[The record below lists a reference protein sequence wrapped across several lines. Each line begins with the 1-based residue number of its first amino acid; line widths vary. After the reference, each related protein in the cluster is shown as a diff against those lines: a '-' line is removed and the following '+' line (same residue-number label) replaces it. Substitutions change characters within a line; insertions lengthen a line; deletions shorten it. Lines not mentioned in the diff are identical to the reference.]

1 MSAGPIIFVFTVVY
15 TLLCLVLRHQRMAS
29 ALVAAIAAGS
39 IAAFVLFVP
48 FDEVFILGGASI
60 KFTSEWIIL
69 GRMFSMS
76 EAVRP
81 LIGFLYLAGAFL
93 LPAAWVVKT
102 NRFFPSVG
110 LLILATVA
118 ASLMVEPFVFA
129 AVFIE
134 LAVMGAVFIL
144 VTQQHPKSTGASRML
159 TLYTFAMLSILF
171 TGSLLEV
178 AGITSATP
186 VLATRVTF
194 MLGFGFAILMT
205 VPPFHLW
212 LPKSADESDPY
223 ILIFILV
230 ILQSAGFFF
239 LLRFL
244 DSYIWLREQ
253 TFLFDGIRIAGI
265 ITTILAVVFSASQ
278 RDIKKLIIY
287 ALLVDLGVMLIAIG
301 SGTESGFR
309 LALSLSGVRVI
320 ALGVLAL
327 GLSLLSNAE
336 LLVGNMS
343 MRGVGYKMPFA
354 TVAFLVGLL
363 SIAGTPLTAG
373 FPGRWAL
380 LTGVLHA
387 DRLAAGTIIF
397 SMIGLGVLVIRWAAI
412 LFGRGDGEELITTSK
427 ASRGFLLSGV
437 ILLLLLGIFPQL
449 VFPWVEDVA
458 LGLANLFY

>member
-1 MSAGPIIFVFTVVY
+1 MSAGLIIFLFTVIY
-15 TLLCLVLRHQRMAS
+15 SLLCLILRHQRTAS
-29 ALVAAIAAGS
+29 ALVAAIGAGS
-39 IAAFVLFVP
+39 IAAFVLLVP
-48 FDEVFILGGASI
+48 FDEVFLFGSVSI
-60 KFTSEWIIL
+60 KVTSERIIL

-76 EAVRP
+76 DAVRP

-93 LPAAWVVKT
+93 LPAAWVVNA

-110 LLILATVA
+110 LMILATVA
-118 ASLMVEPFVFA
+118 ASLMVDPFVFA

-134 LAVMGAVFIL
+134 LAAMGAVFIL
-144 VTQQHPKSTGASRML
+144 VTRQHPRSTGASRML
-159 TLYTFAMLSILF
+159 ILYTFAMFSILF

-178 AGITSATP
+178 AGISSATP
-186 VLATRVTF
+186 ELAMRVTF
-194 MLGFGFAILMT
+194 LLGFGFAILMT

-223 ILIFILV
+223 ILIFILI

-253 TFLFDGIRIAGI
+253 TVIFDGIRIAGI
-265 ITTILAVVFSASQ
+265 ITTLLAVIFSASQ
-278 RDIKKLIIY
+278 RDLKKLMAY
-287 ALLVDLGVMLIAIG
+287 ALLVDLGVMLIALG
-301 SGTESGFR
+301 SGTGVGFR
-309 LALSLSGVRVI
+309 VALSLSIVRVI
-320 ALGVLAL
+320 ALGVLAM

-336 LLVGNMS
+336 LLQKN

-380 LTGVLHA
+380 LTVVLQT
-387 DRLAAGTIIF
+387 DRFAAGTVIF

-412 LFGRGDGEELITTSK
+412 LFGRGDAEGLIKMSK
-427 ASRGFLLSGV
+427 VHRGFLLGGIV
-437 ILLLLLGIFPQL
+437 FLLLLGLFPQL

-458 LGLANLFY
+458 SGLANLFL

>member
-1 MSAGPIIFVFTVVY
+1 MSAGLIIFLFTVIY
-15 TLLCLVLRHQRMAS
+15 SILCLILRHQRMAS
-29 ALVAAIAAGS
+29 ALVAAIGAGS

-48 FDEVFILGGASI
+48 FDDVFLFGGVSI
-60 KFTSEWIIL
+60 KVTSEWIIL

-76 EAVRP
+76 DAVRP

-93 LPAAWVVKT
+93 LPAAWVVDA

-110 LLILATVA
+110 LMILATVA
-118 ASLMVEPFVFA
+118 ASLMVDPFVFA

-134 LAVMGAVFIL
+134 LAAMGAVFIL
-144 VTQQHPKSTGASRML
+144 VTQQHPRSTGASRML
-159 TLYTFAMLSILF
+159 ILYTFAMFSILF

-186 VLATRVTF
+186 VLAIRVTF

-223 ILIFILV
+223 ILIFILI

-253 TFLFDGIRIAGI
+253 TVIFEGIRIAGI

-278 RDIKKLIIY
+278 RELKKLMAY

-301 SGTESGFR
+301 SGTEAGFR
-309 LALSLSGVRVI
+309 IALSLSSVRVI

-327 GLSLLSNAE
+327 GLSFLSNAE
-336 LLVGNMS
+336 LLQKN

-380 LTGVLHA
+380 LTVVLQT
-387 DRLAAGTIIF
+387 DRIAAGTVIF

-412 LFGRGDGEELITTSK
+412 LFGRGDAEELITMSK
-427 ASRGFLLSGV
+427 APRSFLLGGI
-437 ILLLLLGIFPQL
+437 ILLLLLGLFPQL

-458 LGLANLFY
+458 SGLANLFL

>member
-1 MSAGPIIFVFTVVY
+1 MSAGLIIFLFTVIY
-15 TLLCLVLRHQRMAS
+15 SILCLILRHQRMAS
-29 ALVAAIAAGS
+29 ALVAAIGAGS

-48 FDEVFILGGASI
+48 FDDVFLFGGVSI
-60 KFTSEWIIL
+60 KVTSEWIIL
-69 GRMFSMS
+69 GRIFSMS
-76 EAVRP
+76 DAVRP

-93 LPAAWVVKT
+93 LPAAWVVDA

-110 LLILATVA
+110 LMILATVA
-118 ASLMVEPFVFA
+118 ASLMVDPFVFA

-134 LAVMGAVFIL
+134 LAAMGAVFIL

-159 TLYTFAMLSILF
+159 ILYTFAMFSILF

-186 VLATRVTF
+186 VLAIRVTF

-223 ILIFILV
+223 ILIFILI

-253 TFLFDGIRIAGI
+253 TVIFEGIRIAGI

-278 RDIKKLIIY
+278 RELKKLMAY

-301 SGTESGFR
+301 SGTEAGFR
-309 LALSLSGVRVI
+309 IALSLSSVRVI

-327 GLSLLSNAE
+327 GLSFLSNAE
-336 LLVGNMS
+336 LLQKN

-380 LTGVLHA
+380 LTVVLQT
-387 DRLAAGTIIF
+387 DRIAAGTVIF

-412 LFGRGDGEELITTSK
+412 LFGRGDAEELITMSK
-427 ASRGFLLSGV
+427 APRSFLLGGI
-437 ILLLLLGIFPQL
+437 ILLLLLGLFPQL

-458 LGLANLFY
+458 SGLANLFL

>member
-1 MSAGPIIFVFTVVY
+1 MSAGLIIFLFTVIY
-15 TLLCLVLRHQRMAS
+15 SLLCLILRHQRTAS
-29 ALVAAIAAGS
+29 ALVAAIGAGS

-48 FDEVFILGGASI
+48 FDEIFLFGSVSI
-60 KFTSEWIIL
+60 KVTSEWIIL

-76 EAVRP
+76 DAVRP

-93 LPAAWVVKT
+93 LPAAWVVNAT
-102 NRFFPSVG
+102 RFFPSVG
-110 LLILATVA
+110 LMILATVA
-118 ASLMVEPFVFA
+118 ASLMVDPFVFA

-134 LAVMGAVFIL
+134 LAAMEAVFIL
-144 VTQQHPKSTGASRML
+144 VTRQHPRSTGASRML
-159 TLYTFAMLSILF
+159 ILYTFAMFSILF
-171 TGSLLEV
+171 TGSLFEV

-186 VLATRVTF
+186 ELAIRVTF
-194 MLGFGFAILMT
+194 LLGFGFAILMT

-223 ILIFILV
+223 ILVFILI

-253 TFLFDGIRIAGI
+253 TVIFDGIRIAGI
-265 ITTILAVVFSASQ
+265 ITTLLAVIFSASQ
-278 RDIKKLIIY
+278 RDLKKLMAY
-287 ALLVDLGVMLIAIG
+287 ALLVDLGVMLIALG
-301 SGTESGFR
+301 SGTGVGFR
-309 LALSLSGVRVI
+309 VALSLSSVRVI
-320 ALGVLAL
+320 ALGVLAM

-336 LLVGNMS
+336 LLQKN

-363 SIAGTPLTAG
+363 SIAGIPLTAG

-380 LTGVLHA
+380 LTVVLQT
-387 DRLAAGTIIF
+387 DRFAAGTVIF

-412 LFGRGDGEELITTSK
+412 LFGRGDAEGLIKMSK
-427 ASRGFLLSGV
+427 VPRGFLLGG
-437 ILLLLLGIFPQL
+437 IIFLLLLGLFPQL

-458 LGLANLFY
+458 SGLANLFL

>member
-1 MSAGPIIFVFTVVY
+1 MSAGLIIFLLTVVY
-15 TLLCLVLRHQRMAS
+15 SLLCLVFRHQRMAS
-29 ALVAAIAAGS
+29 ALVAAIGAGS
-39 IAAFVLFVP
+39 IAAFVLFAP
-48 FDEVFILGGASI
+48 FDEVFLFGGVSI

-76 EAVRP
+76 ETVRP
-81 LIGFLYLAGAFL
+81 LIGFLYLAGTFL
-93 LPAAWVVKT
+93 LPAAYVVKT

-110 LLILATVA
+110 LMILANVA
-118 ASLMVEPFVFA
+118 ASLMVDPFVFA

-134 LAVMGAVFIL
+134 LAAMGAVFIL
-144 VTQQHPKSTGASRML
+144 VTHQHPRSTGASRML
-159 TLYTFAMLSILF
+159 ILYTFAMFSILF
-171 TGSLLEV
+171 AGSLLEV

-186 VLATRVTF
+186 VLAIRVTF
-194 MLGFGFAILMT
+194 LLGFGFAILMT

-223 ILIFILV
+223 IFIFILI

-253 TFLFDGIRIAGI
+253 TVIFDGIRIAGI
-265 ITTILAVVFSASQ
+265 ITTVLAVVFSASQ
-278 RDIKKLIIY
+278 RELKKLMVY

-301 SGTESGFR
+301 SGTEVGF
-309 LALSLSGVRVI
+309 LIALSLSGVRVI

-327 GLSLLSNAE
+327 GLSFLSNAE
-336 LLVGNMS
+336 LLLKN
-343 MRGVGYKMPFA
+343 MRGVGYQMPFA
-354 TVAFLVGLL
+354 TTAFLVGLL

-380 LTGVLHA
+380 LTVVLQT
-387 DRLAAGTIIF
+387 DRFAAGTVIF

-412 LFGRGDGEELITTSK
+412 LFGRGDGEELITMSK
-427 ASRGFLLSGV
+427 VPRSFLLGGI
-437 ILLLLLGIFPQL
+437 ILLLLLGLFPQL

-458 LGLANLFY
+458 SGLANLFP

>member
-1 MSAGPIIFVFTVVY
+1 MSAGLIMFLFTVIY
-15 TLLCLVLRHQRMAS
+15 SILCLILRHQRMAS
-29 ALVAAIAAGS
+29 ALVAAIGAGS

-48 FDEVFILGGASI
+48 FDDVFLFGGVSI
-60 KFTSEWIIL
+60 KVASEWIIL

-76 EAVRP
+76 DAVRP

-93 LPAAWVVKT
+93 LPAAWVVDA

-110 LLILATVA
+110 LMILATVA
-118 ASLMVEPFVFA
+118 ASLMVDPFVFA

-134 LAVMGAVFIL
+134 LAAMGAVFIL
-144 VTQQHPKSTGASRML
+144 VTHQHPRSTGASRML
-159 TLYTFAMLSILF
+159 ILYTFAMFSILF
-171 TGSLLEV
+171 AGSLLEV

-186 VLATRVTF
+186 VLAIRVTF

-223 ILIFILV
+223 ILIFILI

-253 TFLFDGIRIAGI
+253 TVIFEGIRIAGI

-278 RDIKKLIIY
+278 RELKKIMAY

-301 SGTESGFR
+301 SGTEAGFR
-309 LALSLSGVRVI
+309 IALSLSGVRVI

-327 GLSLLSNAE
+327 GLSFLSNAE
-336 LLVGNMS
+336 LLQKN

-354 TVAFLVGLL
+354 TAAFLVGLL

-380 LTGVLHA
+380 LTVVLQT
-387 DRLAAGTIIF
+387 DRIAAGTVIF

-412 LFGRGDGEELITTSK
+412 LFGRGDAEELITMSK
-427 ASRGFLLSGV
+427 APRSFLLGGI
-437 ILLLLLGIFPQL
+437 ILVLLLGLFPQL

-458 LGLANLFY
+458 SGLANLFL